1 MIAAILG
8 SIFNRFRGG
17 GLQQLA
23 WDFGIGS
30 PKPEEGLAKSF
41 SKILND
47 IVFAAYFTWFLD
59 FSLDRKGLICYAIL
73 HITMLA
79 GRCKGW
85 GVYMED
91 LASKTVTHRA
101 EVEAIDAIALRG
113 DNFPRL
119 RNSFAISLRGVIWT
133 SAIMVGF
140 FAIYYYLGVNIS
152 SNIFWLP
159 SVGLLMGIVYGFS
172 MEICGKFNIKTG
184 RGYGQTVGEVVWGAV
199 LWGSC
204 QFLLGV

>member
-30 PKPEEGLAKSF
+30 PRPEEGFAKTL

-47 IVFAAYFTWFLD
+47 IAFAAF
-59 FSLDRKGLICYAIL
+59 FSWYLGLNINIQGFICFGALYAA
-73 HITMLA
+73 MA
-79 GRCKGW
+79 GGRSIGW
-85 GVYMED
+85 GTYID
-91 LASKTVTHRA
+91 DIINK
-101 EVEAIDAIALRG
+101 EVSNRPEVAIIDFLVLRG
-113 DNFPRL
+113 SNFPRL
-119 RNSFAISLRGVIWT
+119 RNTIALGLRGVIWAT
-133 SAIMVGF
+133 SLLVGF
-140 FAIYYYLGVNIS
+140 IICAFAGADVMQSIFYLPAFG
-152 SNIFWLP
+152 F
-159 SVGLLMGIVYGFS
+159 LMGICYLIPI
-172 MEICGKFNIKTG
+172 EICGYFNIKTG
-184 RGYGQTVGEVVWGAV
+184 RGYGWTVGEVVFGAV